1 MSDPLYNI
9 TFQGKLLYGYE
20 QDEVR
25 NNLAK
30 LTKFDEQMLNRLFSG
45 EKVVL
50 KKELDLATAERYKEV
65 LDKTGARCEVV
76 LLCKKNNTP
85 DETEKLLPEETHG
98 TTCPKC
104 GATGQAEESC
114 ARCGILFS
122 KYRQRQEQIAS
133 GQGRPAPASHNEA
146 SYFDEHQ
153 EQLFI
158 LKAFAVI
165 VGIICLQSFLS
176 SFIGLFMLLFPVI
189 FLFYVKMQAT
199 VEDRSATEVLA
210 EHITFMP
217 VMYTT
222 GEKRKEDVAVVT
234 YSLILVNILIFYL
247 YEINTDPE
255 FLVNNLLFLPL
266 KPNAWNTP
274 FSIFSYMFLH
284 ASGAH
289 LWGNMLFLWAVGTVV
304 EKRIGWKRYL
314 AFYLLSGM
322 SAAFVSLFIHLV
334 FLNTPVH
341 VLGASGAIAGIM
353 GIYAVRCYFKSM
365 VFPLP
370 ILGIFSLILP
380 VSLKVRLNAL
390 VIIGLF
396 FLADLSGGIG
406 QLTGKASMIGHWTH
420 IGGMLGGIGLATFF
434 KLSRDAFKER
444 HLEIGST
451 SVHGQ
456 KLGINTEAGE
466 DSLRLVLKD
475 NPQDVE
481 ALLLLAQLKSKYSAT
496 DEGAELYPKAISLLI
511 KDNRLPEA
519 ATAFLDFYRIYLKG
533 VAAKDLYRLAGYFN
547 QHNELEHAGTCL
559 ELLCKDSTTPHPIL
573 EKSLYQYGRLL
584 DIMGFPEAAA
594 EYFQKVMDQFPESPF
609 SEKLQYLKQNNSL

>member
-1 MSDPLYNI
+1 MSEPLYNI
-9 TFQGKLLYGYE
+9 TFQGKILYGYE

-25 NNLAK
+25 KNLAE
-30 LTKFDEQMLNRLFSG
+30 LTKFDEKRLDHLFSD
-45 EKVVL
+45 EEVVL
-50 KKELDLATAERYKEV
+50 KKKLDLATAQRYKEV
-65 LDKTGARCEVV
+65 LDKTGARCELVRHEEADQ
-76 LLCKKNNTP
+76 NE
-85 DETEKLLPEETHG
+85 ETVKSLLPVEPQG
-98 TTCPKC
+98 ITCPKC
-104 GATGQAEESC
+104 GAANQDEESC
-114 ARCGILFS
+114 TKCGILFS
-122 KYRQRQEQIAS
+122 KYRQRQERISA
-133 GQGRPAPASHNEA
+133 GQDPSAQTRPHKD
-146 SYFDEHQ
+146 SYFDQHQ

-165 VGIICLQSFLS
+165 IGIICLQSFLS
-176 SFIGLFMLLFPVI
+176 SFIGMFMLFFPVI
-189 FLFYVKMQAT
+189 FLFYVKMQAA
-199 VEDRSATEVLA
+199 VEDRSPTEVLA

-222 GEKRKEDVAVVT
+222 GEKKKEDVAAVT
-234 YSLILVNILIFYL
+234 YSLILINILIFYF
-247 YEINTDPE
+247 YELNADPE
-255 FLVNNLLFLPL
+255 FMANNLLFLPVT
-266 KPNAWNTP
+266 PNLWNIPISLLT
-274 FSIFSYMFLH
+274 SMFLH
-284 ASGAH
+284 ASNAH

-314 AFYLLSGM
+314 AFYLLSGVC
-322 SAAFVSLFIHLV
+322 ASLLSVLV
-334 FLNTPVH
+334 NALFLGRPAH
-341 VLGASGAIAGIM
+341 GLGASGAIAGIM
-353 GIYAVRCYFKSM
+353 GVYAVRCYFKSM

-406 QLTGKASMIGHWTH
+406 QLTGHDSMIGHWAH
-420 IGGMLGGIGLATFF
+420 IGGMLSGIGLAAFF

-451 SVHGQ
+451 SVYGQ
-456 KLGINTEAGE
+456 KLGVNTETGE

-475 NPQDVE
+475 NPHDTE

-496 DEGAELYPKAISLLI
+496 EEGANLYPKAIHMLI
-511 KDNRLPEA
+511 QEQRMNEA
-519 ATAFLDFYRIYLKG
+519 ATAFIEFYRIYLKG
-533 VAAKDLYRLAGYFN
+533 IDAKDLYRLAGYFN

-559 ELLCKDSTTPHPIL
+559 ELLCKDETTPPSLL

-594 EYFQKVMDQFPESPF
+594 EYYQKVIDQFPDSPF
-609 SEKLQYLKQNNSL
+609 NEKIHYQKQNSTL